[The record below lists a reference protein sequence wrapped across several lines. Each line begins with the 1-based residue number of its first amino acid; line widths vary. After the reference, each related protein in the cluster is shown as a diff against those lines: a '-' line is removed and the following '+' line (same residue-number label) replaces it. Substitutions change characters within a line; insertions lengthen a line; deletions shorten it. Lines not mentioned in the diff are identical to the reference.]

1 MRGSEM
7 RNWLAY
13 TYATRAAMVLRSCA
27 AVSISCD
34 VECST
39 LGRCR
44 ALCTLLLAMTIG
56 AMRRASDFTNLEA
69 IWSGCTLEP

>member
-1 MRGSEM
+1 M

-13 TYATRAAMVLRSCA
+13 TYATRAAMVLRSYA

-34 VECST
+34 MERST
-39 LGRCR
+39 LGHCR

-56 AMRRASDFTNLEA
+56 AMRCVSDFTNLEA
-69 IWSGCTLEP
+69 MWSGYTLEP